1 MMARRFVGARE
12 RYGRAMA
19 EPLVGRAE
27 QMAALAELERRVEA
41 DGRPGA
47 VLVIGPPGRG
57 PSVGI

>member
-1 MMARRFVGARE
+1 VGARE

-27 QMAALAELERRVEA
+27 QMAALTELERRVEA